1 MELKGSKT
9 EKNLQA
15 AFAGESMANTKY
27 TFYSMKARE
36 EGYEQIADFFKE
48 TARNEQ
54 EHAFLWFKFLHD
66 GLPTTPA
73 NLKDA
78 AAGENYEWTTMYVD
92 FAKDAEEEG
101 FNKIAF
107 LMKEVGRIEARH
119 EARYNDL
126 VKNIED
132 NKVFKKDE
140 KVVWECDVCGYQVEA
155 NNAPSVCPVCGH
167 NHSHFAIDEKN
178 Y

>member
-1 MELKGSKT
+1 MPLFLLSVKTIIILVIRKVIKTMNLKGTKT

-66 GLPTTPA
+66 GLPTTTE

-78 AAGENYEWTTMYVD
+78 
-92 FAKDAEEEG
+92 
-101 FNKIAF
+101 
-107 LMKEVGRIEARH
+107 L
-119 EARYNDL
+119 
-126 VKNIED
+126 
-132 NKVFKKDE
+132 
-140 KVVWECDVCGYQVEA
+140 
-155 NNAPSVCPVCGH
+155 S
-167 NHSHFAIDEKN
+167 
-178 Y
+178 